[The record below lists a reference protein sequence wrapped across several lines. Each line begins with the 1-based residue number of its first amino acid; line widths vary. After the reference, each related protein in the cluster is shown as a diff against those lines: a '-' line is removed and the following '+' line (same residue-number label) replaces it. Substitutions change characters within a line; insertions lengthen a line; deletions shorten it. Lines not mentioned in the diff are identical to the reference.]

1 MAGIKAKREKT
12 GTWGRKVLASEL
24 QQKIK
29 DMIAE
34 KQSIRT
40 VAKMLDIS
48 TRTVRKYKN
57 DTKLT

>member
-1 MAGIKAKREKT
+1 LGCWPEAGEIFGNPGE
-12 GTWGRKVLASEL
+12 RKVLAGEL

-29 DMIAE
+29 DLIAA

-48 TRTVRKYKN
+48 TRTVRKYK
-57 DTKLT
+57 